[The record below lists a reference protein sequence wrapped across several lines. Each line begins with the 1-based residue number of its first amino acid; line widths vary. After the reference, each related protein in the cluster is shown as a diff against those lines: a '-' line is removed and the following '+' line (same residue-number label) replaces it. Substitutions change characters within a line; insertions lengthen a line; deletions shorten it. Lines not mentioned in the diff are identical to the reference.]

1 MLVDSERES
10 RYRDA
15 TLVPFMTHPQ
25 GTGVWFQ
32 PVAVRD
38 SSSEP
43 YLRPG
48 GTGDSVVRIR
58 SSGKAF
64 PMLQKSTL
72 LVLAIL
78 LQGVSC
84 PSASAAEREDV
95 RKVVNLVTSVKMP
108 YPEGLTRSRARTE
121 RVWVERGG
129 TTTGCIGLEQR
140 RWCYEYI
147 APEGNRLEMLRIR
160 NEPLRGVYIGASYY
174 YVVDFDLDGLVDVGS
189 TTEIDAFDRQRRVP
203 IANVTQFFH
212 RSTKRGEQSQ
222 PEYQKM
228 YDDGIQ
234 IALKYFGE

>member
-1 MLVDSERES
+1 
-10 RYRDA
+10 
-15 TLVPFMTHPQ
+15 
-25 GTGVWFQ
+25 
-32 PVAVRD
+32 
-38 SSSEP
+38 
-43 YLRPG
+43 
-48 GTGDSVVRIR
+48 
-58 SSGKAF
+58 
-64 PMLQKSTL
+64 MLQKSTL
-72 LVLAIL
+72 LALAVL

-84 PSASAAEREDV
+84 LSASAAEREDV

-108 YPEGLTRSRARTE
+108 YPESLTRSRARTE

-129 TTTGCIGLEQR
+129 TTTGCIGLEER

-160 NEPLRGVYIGASYY
+160 NEPLRGIYVGALYY
-174 YVVDFDLDGLVDVGS
+174 YVVDFDLDGLLDVGS
-189 TTEIDAFDRQRRVP
+189 TTEIDAVDRQRRVP
-203 IANVTQFFH
+203 IAKVTRFFH